1 MVISSFVI
9 VGDVLFVLASLH
21 LLNGGAVMDGG
32 GCGLRVLLF
41 GPHRE
46 AEQTNKND
54 SSLSMVVCS
63 FRLLSVDTAE
73 SNSYVWNF
81 LKAFYKWLKYSFPHT
96 LPAICLLNL
105 EDRMSF
111 DLDSV
116 MRISPGAR
124 RNKEFASP
132 PIHLT
137 IISYCRS

>member
-81 LKAFYKWLKYSFPHT
+81 LKAFYKWLK
-96 LPAICLLNL
+96 I
-105 EDRMSF
+105 DRIKVLIPSYLTCNM
-111 DLDSV
+111 
-116 MRISPGAR
+116 
-124 RNKEFASP
+124 P
-132 PIHLT
+132 PELGG
-137 IISYCRS
+137 